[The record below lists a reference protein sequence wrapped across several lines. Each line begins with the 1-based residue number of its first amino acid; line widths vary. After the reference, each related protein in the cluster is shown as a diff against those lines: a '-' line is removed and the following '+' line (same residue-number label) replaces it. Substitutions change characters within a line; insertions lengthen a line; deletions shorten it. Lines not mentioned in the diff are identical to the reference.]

1 MDSKQITLGRGLSQE
16 SELAIYRQMLE
27 LNKEIAFEW
36 DLKAD
41 RITCSPKWEERFG
54 YAFGKGGVGKFAT
67 ASVYIHPDDV
77 DTLKEAVEQLRR
89 GDKTDGVVV
98 RILDSS
104 GRYLW
109 NRIRATIHY
118 DEGGMPVSIVGLIAD
133 IDSDQQTSRELRA
146 KAEQDSLTGLLNKD
160 TTRTR
165 VETYLAS
172 MSEEQRAALLIIDLD
187 NFKDVNDTYG
197 HMFGDAVLNRAAAV
211 IRSQF
216 RETDIIGRI
225 GGEEFLVLMKDIPDR
240 DLVARRC
247 EKLILL
253 MSQLYDHQLQDIHFA
268 CSIGVALVP
277 EHGSEYKDLF
287 MRADQA
293 LYHAKA
299 MGKRTYQFFDS
310 EKAVTRFESKVN
322 PHIHTRGSLTAFWGT
337 AAVYMLEQMYETQ
350 CFSATFQSVLNLMG
364 NQLQA
369 EHLFFVSF
377 EREDTVLEWNTT
389 YLQQDVQQPD
399 FSCSPEVMARLF
411 GEDEV
416 FYCHDQEQLDE
427 LERDIVTRHHAKS
440 LLLCPIKTRDELR
453 GYVGMRTC
461 GNVRLWTQEE
471 IDTLTLLAHLASL
484 FLWKPWEFSR

>member
-1 MDSKQITLGRGLSQE
+1 MDGMQEVRAGLSQE
-16 SELAIYRQMLE
+16 RELAIYSTMLD

-54 YAFGKGGVGKFAT
+54 YPFGMSGSAKFAS
-67 ASVYIHPDDV
+67 ASVYIHPDDIEI
-77 DTLKEAVEQLRR
+77 LKRASEQVHQGVKR
-89 GDKTDGVVV
+89 DSVVV
-98 RILDSS
+98 RVLDSS
-104 GRYLW
+104 GHYLW
-109 NRIRATIHY
+109 NRIRATVQK
-118 DEGGMPVSIVGLIAD
+118 DENGVPTTVVGLMID
-133 IDSDQQTSRELRA
+133 IDSDQQTSRALRA

-165 VETYLAS
+165 VEDYLAS
-172 MSEEQRAALLIIDLD
+172 MSEEQHAALLIIDLD
-187 NFKDVNDTYG
+187 NFKAVNDTYG
-197 HMFGDAVLNRAAAV
+197 HMFGDAVLNRAATM

-240 DLVARRC
+240 ELVARRC
-247 EKLILL
+247 EKLIQL
-253 MSQLYDHQLQDIHFA
+253 MSQLYDRQLQDIHFS
-268 CSIGVALVP
+268 CSVGIALVP
-277 EHGSEYKDLF
+277 ENGNDYRDLF

-293 LYHAKA
+293 LYHAKGL
-299 MGKRTYQFFDS
+299 GKRTYQFFDS
-310 EKAVTRFESKVN
+310 SKAVARFESKVN
-322 PHIHTRGSLTAFWGT
+322 PHIRTRGGLTAFWGT

-389 YLQQDVQQPD
+389 YLQPDAEQPD
-399 FSCSPEVMARLF
+399 FTCTPDDMARLF

-416 FYCHDQEQLDE
+416 FCCHDMEQLDE
-427 LERDIVTRHHAKS
+427 LEREIVQKHHAAS

-453 GYVGMRTC
+453 GYVGMRSC
-461 GNVRLWTQEE
+461 GQVRLWTQEE

-484 FLWKPWEFSR
+484 FLWKPWEFSY